1 VIVNWSKSRKVIF
14 TVGALGLLVS
24 VVLLLPFVRTFAIG
38 FMETFIMQREL
49 KSPDR
54 WIDLLR
60 NYAACGI
67 ALFASL
73 LAIIA
78 YHEELKNII
87 LSINYKQLIIP
98 FIIMSIIYV
107 LSISSIIQADFLY
120 RDDINRSISGARR
133 WDNYSRYI
141 SNFLA
146 ILIHTNTRISDI
158 SPLTQ
163 LLAAIFIAASS
174 VMLVYVLNNK
184 KITKTALA
192 ASLPLG
198 LSPYFLECFSFKF
211 DSPYMALSVFASII
225 PFFFMENRRIFSII
239 SVIGIWVMCM
249 TYQASSGIYIII
261 VIFLCFLQWNTQ
273 QKTNKEIF
281 SFMLTSAISYG
292 VGLLIFRIFI
302 MNSFNT
308 YVSSSFASVN
318 GILHNFT
325 QYISYIWNDFGKV
338 WKMLLLFVILAFGI
352 KAITTTKR
360 NKLLALL
367 VSFIIVAV
375 MVVLSYGIYLVIEKP
390 LYAPRGM
397 YGFGAFI
404 ALLGIY
410 TACQPKR
417 IFAIPA
423 LALCW
428 CFFVFSFAYGNALSA
443 QKKYIDFRIEILLY
457 DLSVL
462 FPHQHNAPPLPIK
475 LVDSAGHAP
484 MVHNIGVRNPII
496 FRLVPVHLQ
505 GNSWA
510 WGSVMLS
517 LYKFNFDFRP
527 NDSIE
532 EELLDQIFD
541 SRYHTIKRDAE
552 RVIVI
557 LK

>member
-1 VIVNWSKSRKVIF
+1 MIVNWSKSRKVIF

-24 VVLLLPFVRTFAIG
+24 VVLLLPFVRTLAIG

-146 ILIHTNTRISDI
+146 ILIHTNIRISDI

-163 LLAAIFIAASS
+163 ILAAIFIAASS

-261 VIFLCFLQWNTQ
+261 VIFLCFLQWNTR
-273 QKTNKEIF
+273 QKTNKEILA
-281 SFMLTSAISYG
+281 FMFVSAISYC
-292 VGLLIFRIFI
+292 VATLIFALFI
-302 MNSFNT
+302 MRPFDD
-308 YVSSSFASVN
+308 YVASS
-318 GILHNFT
+318 LHSLLGAFRNFT
-325 QYISYIWNDFGKV
+325 TYIYQIRSDFNIV
-338 WKMLLLFVILAFGI
+338 WKTLLFLVIVAFVI
-352 KAITTTKR
+352 KSVITTKR
-360 NKLLALL
+360 RKLFAFF
-367 VSFIIVAV
+367 VSFIVVITMA
-375 MVVLSYGIYLVIEKP
+375 VLSYGIYLVMSAS
-390 LYAPRGM
+390 LYAPRAM
-397 YGFGAFI
+397 YGFGVFI
-404 ALLGIY
+404 AILGIY
-410 TACQPKR
+410 TACPPKKA
-417 IFAIPA
+417 FVAPA

-428 CFFVFSFAYGNALSA
+428 CFFVFAFVYGNALSA
-443 QKKYIDFRIEILLY
+443 QKKYVTFRSEMLLH
-457 DLSVL
+457 DLSTL
-462 FPHQHNAPPLPIK
+462 FPQHHSALPMQLQLEGSTGYAP
-475 LVDSAGHAP
+475 V
-484 MVHNIGVRNPII
+484 VHNIAVSNPVI
-496 FRLVPVHLQ
+496 FRLVPIDLH
-505 GNSWA
+505 GKWFSGAA
-510 WGSVMLS
+510 WLARHYNFRDLVQSESSSGDS
-517 LYKFNFDFRP
+517 FN
-527 NDSIE
+527 
-532 EELLDQIFD
+532 QIFD
-541 SRYHTIKRDAE
+541 SYYHTIKSDGE
-552 RVIVI
+552 QVMVI